1 MVKREKNQAG
11 ANRHK
16 PKYNLVFDTLVYA
29 IVLFVFLVTLIP
41 VMYVITV
48 SLTPFSEITKNGG
61 FMLIP
66 RKIVGDA
73 YKEVLK
79 NKALISSIWMTVKI
93 TVVGTAANLLVTL
106 MMAYPLS
113 RNGLPGKGLI
123 MKILVFTMVF
133 SAGTIPTY
141 LVVKA
146 TGLLN
151 RFAAYV
157 IPGLVS
163 VHNLVIMKVFFE
175 NLPEDVF
182 DAARIDGCNE
192 FNVMVR
198 IVMPMSVP
206 ILLTIGMYYAVSHW
220 NTYMAAVLYIT
231 DQDLLPMQVILR
243 RILNAVT
250 NDADA
255 DLVVPSESIRMAAV
269 CICTLPIVVI
279 YPFIQ
284 KHFVKGTLAG
294 AVKG

>member
-1 MVKREKNQAG
+1 MVKQKKDRIVS
-11 ANRHK
+11 RHK

-29 IVLFVFLVTLIP
+29 IILFVFLVTLIP
-41 VMYVITV
+41 VMYVIAV
-48 SLTPFSEITKNGG
+48 SLTPYSEITKNGG
-61 FMLIP
+61 FILIP
-66 RKIVGDA
+66 RKIVTDA
-73 YKEVLK
+73 YDAVMK
-79 NKALISSIWMTVKI
+79 NRALISSIWMTVKI
-93 TVVGTAANLLVTL
+93 TIVGTAANLLTTL
-106 MMAYPLS
+106 LMAYPLS
-113 RNGLPGKGLI
+113 RNGLPGKGAI
-123 MKILVFTMVF
+123 MKLLVFTMVF

-141 LVVKA
+141 MVVRA

-151 RFAAYV
+151 KFAAYV

-192 FNVMVR
+192 FQVMVR

-243 RILNAVT
+243 RILNTAA
-250 NDADA
+250 NDADV
-255 DLVVPSESIRMAAV
+255 DLLVPSESMRMAAV